1 MATGKRLVTFLGID
15 PVIQYSPSL
24 DDTASTGGWQTTYNS
39 NQTPPLGPSDFA
51 YGVGDSRRLTESAG
65 ASLEFQFY
73 GISWFAY

>member
-1 MATGKRLVTFLGID
+1 MAAEKTLVTFLDID

-24 DDTASTGGWQTTYNS
+24 DDTASTVGWQTTYTS

-51 YGVGDSRRLTESAG
+51 YGVGDSRRLTSSAN

-73 GISWFAY
+73 GMSWFA